1 MGFYKDNGYLNDDV
15 TIFKNTLVG
24 SDEYGDTYK
33 WVGTLYKGLY
43 HSETKLFQ
51 KNKGESI
58 TSESISSV
66 GFFIIPVYLELK
78 DGEEERIY
86 LGKTFIDKNDNNTI
100 KSTVGEFDSIP
111 NFAYEIIHMV
121 DCRRMKEIK
130 SGSPATEW
138 AVYV

>member
-43 HSETKLFQ
+43 HSETKLIQ
-51 KNKGESI
+51 KSKDESL
-58 TSESISSV
+58 TSV
-66 GFFIIPVYLELK
+66 GCFIIPVYLELK

-86 LGKTFIDKNDNNTI
+86 LGKTFVDKNDNNTI

-111 NFAYEIIHMV
+111 DFAYEIIHMV

>member
-1 MGFYKDNGYLNDDV
+1 MGFYADNGYLNDYV

-43 HSETKLFQ
+43 HSETKLIQ
-51 KNKGESI
+51 KSKDESI
-58 TSESISSV
+58 NSV
-66 GFFIIPVYLELK
+66 GCFIIPIYLELK
-78 DGEEERIY
+78 DGEEERIC
-86 LGKTFIDKNDNNTI
+86 LGKTFVDKNDNNTV
-100 KSTVGEFDSIP
+100 KSTEGTFDSLP
-111 NFAYEIIHMV
+111 DFAYEIIHMV

>member
-43 HSETKLFQ
+43 HSETKLIQ
-51 KNKGESI
+51 KSKDESV
-58 TSESISSV
+58 SSV
-66 GFFIIPVYLELK
+66 GCFIIPVYLELK
-78 DGEEERIY
+78 DGEEERICQ
-86 LGKTFIDKNDNNTI
+86 GNKA
-100 KSTVGEFDSIP
+100 GEYEALPDY
-111 NFAYEIIHMV
+111 AYEIIHMV
-121 DCRRMKEIK
+121 DCRRMQEIK